1 VLLLPCCV
9 CSWLLPV
16 SWIRNLSLDDSRL
29 IWLVVLLQKT
39 LMLGST
45 PSSGRIHWRGST
57 SGAWRTAVVMAMVV
71 DSVAPKRGC
80 TGSPLLEKRCGF
92 WNHLS
97 HMAAILCYKLSASRS
112 RLVFFLSFA
121 MVFLVT

>member
-1 VLLLPCCV
+1 VIDEEFLVRLLWFEKFFLAACLLELFPVLLLPCCV
-9 CSWLLPV
+9 CSWLLLV
-16 SWIRNLSLDDSRL
+16 FWIRNLSLDDSKL

-57 SGAWRTAVVMAMVV
+57 SGAWRTAVVMAMAV

-80 TGSPLLEKRCGF
+80 TGSLLEKRCRF
-92 WNHLS
+92 RNHL
-97 HMAAILCYKLSASRS
+97 
-112 RLVFFLSFA
+112 
-121 MVFLVT
+121 VT